1 MDKQYF
7 PTDIEEKWVK
17 IWSERKVANT
27 ESSESFSQ
35 VIPPPNVTGTLHM
48 GHSFQYAIMDFY
60 TRYNHMAGKD
70 AYWQVGSDHAGIA
83 TQMLVENNLAKKE
96 ITRKDLGREKFL
108 EEVWDWKNYSEEKI
122 TSQIK
127 RLGSTVDWD
136 KYRFTL
142 DDGFNEA
149 VIKAFVELHRKGKIY
164 RGYRLVNW
172 DPSLK
177 TAVSDLEVVRQEK
190 DGLLWHIKYPIEG
203 TDDFI
208 TVATTRPETMFGD
221 MAIAVNPDDKRYKDL
236 IGKNIVLPF
245 VGRKIPIL
253 ADDYVD
259 MEFGTGCLKI
269 TPGHDFNDYEIG
281 KKYSLHEVN
290 GQVETSETDSDFEP
304 INIFNDDAWSNDNV
318 PAPFNNLDRFKVR
331 KLVIEK
337 LSELSLLEKEEKYH
351 ISVPRG
357 ERSNVVIEPKL
368 SHQWYVKT
376 SEMAARANEAVN
388 NGDIKFHPQNWDKTY
403 FNWMDNIQDW
413 CISRQIWWGHRIP
426 AWYDTEGNVYVG
438 HNEEEIRTQYNLD
451 TRELKQDD
459 DVLDTWFSSSLWPFA
474 SMGWPHET
482 DDFKKHF
489 PTSLLVTGFDII
501 FFWVARM
508 MMMSLEFTDQ
518 IPFKDVYVTGLIR
531 DENGQKMSKSKGN
544 VIDPLDLIYGISQD
558 ALVEKRTSN
567 LMQEKIAQKIERKT
581 RNQFPKGIE
590 SYGTDALRMTFYSL
604 ATHTKDI
611 SFEFGRLKGYRNF
624 CTKIWNAAR
633 FINGYPAGNEIFN
646 PKTDADQ
653 LIMDEFQKTK
663 NKIQKNI
670 EDYRLDFAINEVYEF
685 FWSKFC
691 DVYIEE
697 CKKSGKTDNL
707 RPMLKEILVMMHP
720 FAPFITE
727 EIHSLLFKSQIIE

>member
-122 TSQIK
+122 TAQIK

-221 MAIAVNPDDKRYKDL
+221 MAIAVNPDDERYKEL

-376 SEMAARANEAVN
+376 SEMAARANKAVN

-438 HNEEEIRTQYNLD
+438 HNEEEIRTQYDLD

-633 FINGYPAGNEIFN
+633 FINGYPAGNEIFD

>member
-1 MDKQYF
+1 MDKQYY
-7 PTDIEEKWVK
+7 PVEIEEKWSR
-17 IWSERKVANT
+17 IWSKRILSNKNSKTA
-27 ESSESFSQ
+27 FSQ

-60 TRYNHMAGKD
+60 TRYHHMAGKD
-70 AYWQVGSDHAGIA
+70 AHWQVGADHAGIA
-83 TQMLVENNLAKKE
+83 TQMVVENNLAKKDL
-96 ITRKDLGREKFL
+96 TRHDLGREKFL
-108 EEVWDWKNYSEEKI
+108 DEVWSWKDYSEEKI

-127 RLGSTVDWD
+127 RLGCSVDWN

-149 VIKAFVELHRKGKIY
+149 VIKAFVELHRKNKIY

-190 DGLLWHIKYPIEG
+190 DGLLWHIKYPIEDS
-203 TDDFI
+203 DDYVV
-208 TVATTRPETMFGD
+208 VATTRPETMFGD
-221 MAIAVNPDDKRYKDL
+221 MAVAVNPNDDRYKDL
-236 IGKNIVLPF
+236 IDKNIILPF

-253 ADDYVD
+253 ADEYVD
-259 MEFGTGCLKI
+259 MAFGTGCLKI

-281 KKYSLHEVN
+281 KKYSLHEVD
-290 GQVETSETDSDFEP
+290 GQVKTSDTISDFEP
-304 INIFNDDAWSNDNV
+304 INIFDEDACSNENV
-318 PAPFNNLDRFKVR
+318 PEPFSNLDRFKVR
-331 KLVIEK
+331 KAVLEK
-337 LSELSLLEKEEKYH
+337 LKELNLLEKEEKH
-351 ISVPRG
+351 PISVPRG
-357 ERSNVVIEPKL
+357 ERSNIVIEPRL

-376 SEMAARANEAVN
+376 EEMAARANDAVN
-388 NGDIKFHPQNWDKTY
+388 KEEIKFHPGNWVKTY
-403 FNWMDNIQDW
+403 FNWMNNIEDW

-426 AWYDTEGNVYVG
+426 AWYDSENNVYVG
-438 HNEEEIRTQYNLD
+438 YSEDEVRQFYKLD
-451 TRELKQDD
+451 DRKLLQDE

-474 SMGWPHET
+474 SLGWPEKT
-482 DDFKKHF
+482 EDFEKHF

-558 ALVEKRTSN
+558 DLVEKRTSN
-567 LMQEKIAQKIERKT
+567 LMQEGIAQKIEKKT
-581 RNQFPKGIE
+581 RNQFPKGID

-611 SFEFGRLKGYRNF
+611 SFEMGRLKGFRNF
-624 CTKIWNAAR
+624 CTKVWNAAR
-633 FINGYPAGNEIFN
+633 FINSYPVGNDSFQSTS
-646 PKTDADQ
+646 KTDEW
-653 LIMDEFQKTK
+653 IYEEFEKSKKQ
-663 NKIQKNI
+663 IEINI
-670 EDYRLDFAINEVYEF
+670 KDYRLDYAINEVYDF

-691 DVYIEE
+691 DVYIEK
-697 CKKSGKTDNL
+697 CKKSGETDNL
-707 RPMLKEILVMMHP
+707 RPLLKEILIMMHP

-727 EIHSLLFKSQIIE
+727 EIHNLLFDSSIT

>member
-221 MAIAVNPDDKRYKDL
+221 MAIAVNPDDERYKEL

-426 AWYDTEGNVYVG
+426 AWYDSEGNVYVG
-438 HNEEEIRTQYNLD
+438 HNEEEIRTQYDLD

-590 SYGTDALRMTFYSL
+590 SYGTDSLRMTFYSL

>member
-1 MDKQYF
+1 MDKQYY
-7 PTDIEEKWVK
+7 PVEIEEKWSK
-17 IWSERKVANT
+17 IWSERVISNKD
-27 ESSESFSQ
+27 SDISFSQ

-60 TRYNHMAGKD
+60 TRYHHMSGKD
-70 AYWQVGSDHAGIA
+70 AHWQVGADHAGIA
-83 TQMLVENNLAKKE
+83 TQMVVENNLAKNDV
-96 ITRKDLGREKFL
+96 TRLELGREKFL
-108 EEVWDWKNYSEEKI
+108 DEVWSWKDYSEEKI

-127 RLGSTVDWD
+127 RLGCSVDWN

-142 DDGFNEA
+142 DDGCNEA
-149 VIKAFVELHRKGKIY
+149 VMKAFVELHRKNKIY

-177 TAVSDLEVVRQEK
+177 TAVSDLEVIRQEK
-190 DGLLWHIKYPIEG
+190 DGLLWHIKYPIEDS
-203 TDDFI
+203 DDFVI
-208 TVATTRPETMFGD
+208 VATTRPETMFGD
-221 MAIAVNPDDKRYKDL
+221 MAVAVNPNDDRYKNL

-253 ADDYVD
+253 ADEYVD

-281 KKYSLHEVN
+281 KKYSLHEVE
-290 GQVETSETDSDFEP
+290 GQVKTSDNASDFEP
-304 INIFNDDAWSNDNV
+304 INIFNEDAWSNENV
-318 PAPFNNLDRFKVR
+318 PEPFSNLDRFKVR
-331 KLVIEK
+331 KAVLEK
-337 LSELSLLEKEEKYH
+337 LKELNLLDREEKHH

-357 ERSNVVIEPKL
+357 ERSNIVIEPRL
-368 SHQWYVKT
+368 SYQWYVKT
-376 SEMAARANEAVN
+376 EEMAARANEAVN
-388 NGDIKFHPQNWDKTY
+388 KGEIKFHPGNWVKTY
-403 FNWMDNIQDW
+403 FNWMNNIEDW

-426 AWYDTEGNVYVG
+426 AWYDSENNVYVG
-438 HNEEEIRTQYNLD
+438 HSEEEVRQFYQLD
-451 TRELKQDD
+451 DRKLSQDE

-474 SMGWPHET
+474 SLGWPKKTE
-482 DDFKKHF
+482 DFEKHF

-558 ALVEKRTSN
+558 DLVEKRTSN
-567 LMQEKIAQKIERKT
+567 LMQEGIAQKIERKT
-581 RNQFPKGIE
+581 RNQFPKGID

-611 SFEFGRLKGYRNF
+611 SFEMGRLKGYRNF
-624 CTKIWNAAR
+624 CTKVWNAAR
-633 FINGYPAGNEIFN
+633 FINGYPARNDSFQSSN
-646 PKTDADQ
+646 KTDEW
-653 LIMDEFQKTK
+653 IYEEFEKSKKQ
-663 NKIQKNI
+663 IERNI
-670 EDYRLDFAINEVYEF
+670 KDYRLDYAINEVYEF
-685 FWSKFC
+685 FWGKFC

-697 CKKSGKTDNL
+697 CKKSGETNNL
-707 RPMLKEILVMMHP
+707 RPLLKEILVMMHP

-727 EIHSLLFKSQIIE
+727 EIHNLLFDSSVIN